1 MTDNENTELNMTT
14 NCKAKCRFIGYAIPT
29 GPNQE
34 KLILSKYL
42 VGNYL
47 GNQDVDLDLQAR
59 ISILKNAVDTAKQA
73 LPQDEDTQTVNN
85 IFLAPEFF
93 FHGALGPYI
102 YTDTDEDPAQRAF
115 ALLEQ
120 IFNAQEYPNWTFV
133 FGTMISAKVADIDAV
148 FNAPSVQMRKR
159 LVESLVLNAQ
169 AEFGNARSVT
179 EQILSFTLTD
189 LRANPAVEVRDRA
202 LIFSNMGL
210 QVPSKS
216 QTYTKM
222 TSEKYFLSPIDFVL
236 FETKNQD
243 VVTEEMVAYPHID
256 LSGGDEK
263 KSAFDSYAIFQQGHD
278 QTNQPNRLT
287 YGVEICLDHDD
298 ARLRKNL
305 GDSGSK
311 ELTNDGLVNIQLI
324 PSCGSAIVLQSVVA
338 DHNGFVFNC
347 DGWCAFSDATT
358 PQAEE
363 VAGVQSVYTN
373 YLSMQSAPQYFAH
386 TQLAR
391 VNSPAQGRDPNF
403 NSADFQVLGTADVL
417 SIAVVEP
424 ILPVGVFGDYFAGGC
439 GEVHIY
445 GAKQPYNL

>member
-1 MTDNENTELNMTT
+1 MTT
-14 NCKAKCRFIGYAIPT
+14 NCYAKCRFIGYAIPT

-34 KLILSKYL
+34 KMILSKYL

-47 GNQDVDLDLQAR
+47 GNQDVVVDLQAR
-59 ISILKNAVDTAKQA
+59 ICVLKNAVDTAKQA

-93 FHGALGPYI
+93 FHGALGPYV
-102 YTDTDEDPAQRAF
+102 YSDSDEDPAERAL
-115 ALLEQ
+115 ALLAQ
-120 IFNAQEYPNWTFV
+120 TFNAQEYPNWTFV

-148 FNAPSVQMRKR
+148 FKTPSVQMRKR
-159 LVESLVLNAQ
+159 LVESLVLNAE

-210 QVPSKS
+210 QVPGKS
-216 QTYTKM
+216 QTYIKM

-236 FETKNQD
+236 FETTNQD

-263 KSAFDSYAIFQQGHD
+263 RSAFDSYAIFQQRYGRD
-278 QTNQPNRLT
+278 NLPNRLT

-305 GDSGSK
+305 GSYDA
-311 ELTNDGLVNIQLI
+311 TNKKQDGLVNIQLI
-324 PSCGSAIVLQSVVA
+324 PSSGSAIVLQSVVA
-338 DHNGFVFNC
+338 DQNGFVFNC
-347 DGWCAFSDATT
+347 DGWCALSDATT
-358 PQAEE
+358 PQAEN

-373 YLSMQSAPQYFAH
+373 YLSSQTEPQYFAH

-391 VNSPAQGRDPNF
+391 VNMPAEGRDPNF
-403 NSADFQVLGTADVL
+403 CSADFQVLSATDVL
-417 SIAVVEP
+417 SIAVTEP
-424 ILPVGVFGDYFAGGC
+424 TLQTGVFSDYFAGGA

-445 GAKQPYNL
+445 GTKQPYNF